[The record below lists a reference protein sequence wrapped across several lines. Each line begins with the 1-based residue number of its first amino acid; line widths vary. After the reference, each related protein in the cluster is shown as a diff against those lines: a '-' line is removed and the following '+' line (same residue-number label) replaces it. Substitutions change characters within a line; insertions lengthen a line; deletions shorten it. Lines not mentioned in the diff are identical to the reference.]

1 MKLTEDSSSLA
12 EHKLLVLYILNK
24 VGKPINQ
31 KALLELVTS
40 ITELNYF
47 YFQQFLLDLID
58 NKYVITYRK
67 DEEIMYDITPEG
79 KRAIELTADMIPGI
93 LTLGIDNHLKEN
105 LETIEDKFSIS
116 SDYTPVDENHFTVKC
131 KIIENDN
138 IMFEIQTF
146 AGSKEQAKSIVDN
159 WNNRASEIYPKI
171 LELLSENKEEIDN
184 KKDKKKLKK
193 KKGKK

>member
-24 VGKPINQ
+24 IGKPINQ

-47 YFQQFLLDLID
+47 YFQQFLLDLIE
-58 NKYVITYRK
+58 NKYVITYKK
-67 DEEIMYDITPEG
+67 DDEIMYDITPEG

-93 LTLGIDNHLKEN
+93 LTLGVDNQLKQN
-105 LETIEDKFSIS
+105 LEDIEDKFSVS

-131 KIIENDN
+131 KIIENN
-138 IMFEIQTF
+138 NTLFEIQTF
-146 AGSKEQAKSIVDN
+146 AG
-159 WNNRASEIYPKI
+159 PKI
-171 LELLSENKEEIDN
+171 LDLISEEPEDEIKE
-184 KKDKKKLKK
+184 KPKK
-193 KKGKK
+193 KKA

>member
-24 VGKPINQ
+24 IGKPINQ

-47 YFQQFLLDLID
+47 YFQQFLLDLIE
-58 NKYVITYRK
+58 NKYVITYKK
-67 DEEIMYDITPEG
+67 DDEIMYYITPEG

-93 LTLGIDNHLKEN
+93 LTLGVDNQLKQN
-105 LETIEDKFSIS
+105 LEDIEDKFSVS

-131 KIIENDN
+131 KIIENN
-138 IMFEIQTF
+138 NTLFEIQTF
-146 AGSKEQAKSIVDN
+146 AGSKEQAKAIVDN
-159 WNNRASEIYPKI
+159 WNNRATEIYPKI
-171 LELLSENKEEIDN
+171 LDLISEEPEDEIKE
-184 KKDKKKLKK
+184 KPKK
-193 KKGKK
+193 KKA

>member
-24 VGKPINQ
+24 IGKPINQ

-47 YFQQFLLDLID
+47 YFQQFLLDLIE
-58 NKYVITYRK
+58 NKYVITYKK
-67 DEEIMYDITPEG
+67 DDEIMYDITPEG

-93 LTLGIDNHLKEN
+93 LTLGVDNQLKQN
-105 LETIEDKFSIS
+105 LEDIEDKFSVS

-131 KIIENDN
+131 KIIENN
-138 IMFEIQTF
+138 NTLFEIQTF
-146 AGSKEQAKSIVDN
+146 AGSKEQAKAIVDN
-159 WNNRASEIYPKI
+159 WNNRATEIYPKI
-171 LELLSENKEEIDN
+171 LDLISEEPEDEIKEKP
-184 KKDKKKLKK
+184 KKEKA
-193 KKGKK
+193 

>member
-1 MKLTEDSSSLA
+1 
-12 EHKLLVLYILNK
+12 
-24 VGKPINQ
+24 
-31 KALLELVTS
+31 
-40 ITELNYF
+40 
-47 YFQQFLLDLID
+47 LLDLID

-171 LELLSENKEEIDN
+171 LELLSENKEETDN

>member
-24 VGKPINQ
+24 IGKPINQ

-47 YFQQFLLDLID
+47 YFQQFLLDLIE
-58 NKYVITYRK
+58 NKYVITYKK
-67 DEEIMYDITPEG
+67 DDEIMYDITPEG

-93 LTLGIDNHLKEN
+93 LTLGVDNQLKQN
-105 LETIEDKFSIS
+105 LEDIEDKFSVS

-131 KIIENDN
+131 KIIENN
-138 IMFEIQTF
+138 NTLFEIQTF
-146 AGSKEQAKSIVDN
+146 TGSKEQAKAIVDN
-159 WNNRASEIYPKI
+159 WNNRATEIYPKI
-171 LELLSENKEEIDN
+171 LDLISEEPEDEIKE
-184 KKDKKKLKK
+184 KPKK
-193 KKGKK
+193 KKA

>member
-24 VGKPINQ
+24 IGKPINQ

-47 YFQQFLLDLID
+47 YFQQFLLDLIE
-58 NKYVITYRK
+58 NKYVISYKK
-67 DEEIMYDITPEG
+67 DDELLYNITPEG

-93 LTLGIDNHLKEN
+93 LTLDNHLKEN
-105 LETIEDKFSIS
+105 LDDIEDKFSIS
-116 SDYTPVDENHFTVKC
+116 SDYTPIDENHFTVKC
-131 KIIENDN
+131 KIVENNN

-159 WNNRASEIYPKI
+159 WNNKAEDIYPKI
-171 LELLSENKEEIDN
+171 LELLTE
-184 KKDKKKLKK
+184 
-193 KKGKK
+193 

>member
-47 YFQQFLLDLID
+47 YFQQFLLDLIE
-58 NKYVITYRK
+58 NKYVITYK
-67 DEEIMYDITPEG
+67 KEDEIMYDITPEG

-93 LTLGIDNHLKEN
+93 LTLGIDSHIKEN
-105 LETIEDKFSIS
+105 LDDIEDKLSIS

-131 KIIENDN
+131 KIIENN
-138 IMFEIQTF
+138 NTLFEIQTF
-146 AGSKEQAKSIVDN
+146 AGSKEQAKAIVDN
-159 WNNRASEIYPKI
+159 WNNRATEIYPKI
-171 LELLSENKEEIDN
+171 LELISEEKVEKVEAKNN
-184 KKDKKKLKK
+184 KK
-193 KKGKK
+193 KKKKK

>member
-24 VGKPINQ
+24 IGKPINQ

-47 YFQQFLLDLID
+47 YFQQFLLDLIE
-58 NKYVITYRK
+58 NKYVITYKK
-67 DEEIMYDITPEG
+67 DDEIMYDITPEG

-93 LTLGIDNHLKEN
+93 LTLGVDNQLKQN
-105 LETIEDKFSIS
+105 LEDIEDKFSVS

-131 KIIENDN
+131 KIIENN
-138 IMFEIQTF
+138 NTLFEIQTF
-146 AGSKEQAKSIVDN
+146 AGSKEQAKAIVDN
-159 WNNRASEIYPKI
+159 WNNRATEIYPKI
-171 LELLSENKEEIDN
+171 LDLISEEPEDEIKE
-184 KKDKKKLKK
+184 KPKK
-193 KKGKK
+193 KKA

>member
-47 YFQQFLLDLID
+47 YFQQFLLDLIE
-58 NKYVITYRK
+58 NKYVITYK
-67 DEEIMYDITPEG
+67 KEDEIMYDITPEG

-93 LTLGIDNHLKEN
+93 LTLGIDSHIKEN
-105 LETIEDKFSIS
+105 LDDIEDKLSIS

-131 KIIENDN
+131 KIIENN
-138 IMFEIQTF
+138 NTLFEIQTF
-146 AGSKEQAKSIVDN
+146 AGSKEQAKAIVDN
-159 WNNRASEIYPKI
+159 WNNRATEIYPKI
-171 LELLSENKEEIDN
+171 LELISEEKVEKVETKNN
-184 KKDKKKLKK
+184 KK
-193 KKGKK
+193 KKK

>member
-24 VGKPINQ
+24 IGKPINQ

-47 YFQQFLLDLID
+47 YFQQFLLDLIE
-58 NKYVITYRK
+58 NKYVITYKK
-67 DEEIMYDITPEG
+67 DDEIMYDITPEG

-93 LTLGIDNHLKEN
+93 LTLGVDNQLKQN
-105 LETIEDKFSIS
+105 LEDIEDKFSVS

-131 KIIENDN
+131 KIIENN
-138 IMFEIQTF
+138 NTLFEIQTF
-146 AGSKEQAKSIVDN
+146 AGSKEQAKAIVDN
-159 WNNRASEIYPKI
+159 WNNRATEIYPKI
-171 LELLSENKEEIDN
+171 LDLISEEPEDEMKE
-184 KKDKKKLKK
+184 KPKK
-193 KKGKK
+193 KKA